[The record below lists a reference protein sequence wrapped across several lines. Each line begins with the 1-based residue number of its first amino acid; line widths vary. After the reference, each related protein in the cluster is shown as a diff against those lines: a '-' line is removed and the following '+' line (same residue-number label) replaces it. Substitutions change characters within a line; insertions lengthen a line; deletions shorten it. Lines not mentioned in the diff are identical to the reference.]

1 MPTLKSKNVVL
12 RVVEKKDIPLL
23 LLWFNDPEVIQYL
36 QFYLPLMELQE
47 EKWLEQKSFSEN
59 DVVFLI
65 EAIMEDGSLKPI
77 GTCGLHEIE
86 WKNRKATAGIAI
98 GDKDFWNKGLGTEAA
113 RLIIEYA
120 FNQLNLHRIGTSV
133 YDFNE
138 RSIAMQKKVGFQ
150 VEGRHRQ
157 AIFKNGRYV
166 DEIVLGILREEWNK

>member
-36 QFYLPLMELQE
+36 QFYLPLMESQE
-47 EKWLEQKSFSEN
+47 ERWLEQKSLSEN

-98 GDKDFWNKGLGTEAA
+98 GDKDFFLEQRLWN
-113 RLIIEYA
+113 
-120 FNQLNLHRIGTSV
+120 
-133 YDFNE
+133 
-138 RSIAMQKKVGFQ
+138 
-150 VEGRHRQ
+150 
-157 AIFKNGRYV
+157 
-166 DEIVLGILREEWNK
+166 